1 MDTPAVAGT
10 SDDSA
15 PRAPHTRIYDAER
28 PKPEPSKY
36 GNMTSGDSRRDTINK
51 KGRRPHPTPARTRR
65 PAIFLAMS
73 GFHPDDS
80 VDLRGA
86 GRLGLLMG

>member
-10 SDDSA
+10 SDDRA
-15 PRAPHTRIYDAER
+15 PRAPHARIHDIER
-28 PKPEPSKY
+28 LKTEPRMY
-36 GNMTSGDSRRDTINK
+36 GNKTSSDSRRDTINK
-51 KGRRPHPTPARTRR
+51 KGRRPHPTPARTRS

-80 VDLRGA
+80 VDVRGA